1 MSDDEF
7 VGRKQYD
14 EVRQEIL
21 KNNEGSGLKAWQI
34 RARAKQEAKK
44 LARTGAQQLSVFGYD
59 TKDEVVTISM
69 QKKYCPILYWDKE
82 GKCYTVG
89 KLVQFKNWA
98 GYGTYAVPGIFTH
111 HTHNTEDRFIN
122 LIFTLNTDKTGEYL
136 PEPDE
141 LYSVECSI
149 LKNVNE
155 PT

>member
-7 VGRKQYD
+7 VGKKHYD

-44 LARTGAQQLSVFGYD
+44 LAEAGTPQQVSVLGYD
-59 TKDEVVTISM
+59 PKDEIIPVIM

-89 KLVQFKNWA
+89 KLVQNKSYAW
-98 GYGTYAVPGIFTH
+98 YGTYAVPGIFTH

-155 PT
+155 P